1 MTSTAIDLSAIPA
14 ESRISELYQRV
25 PWEFG
30 EGPDGFMGA
39 WWSLRLIGEVVTELA
54 ARLDGDT
61 SLIRRYEEVDFT
73 APVYAGDYVRYQ
85 GELVRVGNTS
95 RTIEFFGEKIIA
107 QGSTGWPG
115 ADHLDP
121 PLRFISGRV
130 IIVVPKP
137 RQRGVLGRDSR

>member
-1 MTSTAIDLSAIPA
+1 MTSAAIDISTLPL
-14 ESRISELYQRV
+14 ESRVSELYQRV

-30 EGPDGFMGA
+30 EGPDGFMGG

-73 APVYAGDYVRYQ
+73 APVYSGDYVRFR

-95 RTIEFFGEKIIA
+95 RTIDFYGDKLIA
-107 QGSTGWPG
+107 QAPTGWPG
-115 ADHLDP
+115 ADELNP
-121 PLRFISGRV
+121 PLRFLSGRV
-130 IIVVPKP
+130 IIVIPKL
-137 RQRGVLGRDSR
+137 RQRGPLGRDTR